1 MSSPLIPQGIDDL
14 FDREDERAWLLKKL
28 CKRPSTVIVLV
39 GPQSAGKTKLFKYL
53 LVDHPGLVGRLGRP
67 ALFID
72 GRRQQI
78 SSPVDLIAAVRK
90 SSLDWAANAK
100 LTSSNLCKRLESFSF
115 EVTVPV
121 PNVGSFGLKAAPP
134 SPLVNEAPMNALLK
148 LVADLLSEHTTGN
161 VSDLPVVVVDEVNA
175 IARGPDDKDLQAL
188 LDFFVSVRAPTPV
201 LGTAHPNGVQC
212 RAPCSR
218 SERAWPRR
226 PDARP
231 YFFPPAC
238 PQVTK
243 AESASRSMHVILATS
258 DYNFVSWLS
267 QSEHDA
273 GDEAEGGG
281 RRAVRLLVFGP
292 GPAAGKSLSHACPHP
307 LWLF

>member
-39 GPQSAGKTKLFKYL
+39 GPKSAGKSTLLKYL
-53 LVDHPGLVGRLGRP
+53 LVKYPELVGMRH
-67 ALFID
+67 AAVYID
-72 GRRQQI
+72 GRTQKI
-78 SSPVDLIAAVRK
+78 ASPADLVAAVKK
-90 SSLDWAANAK
+90 SGITALRQLQLSADSVSLWDAFTNFPISFELTAAPALGVK
-100 LTSSNLCKRLESFSF
+100 LTTGAPSTGE
-115 EVTVPV
+115 
-121 PNVGSFGLKAAPP
+121 GSPINQVLGL
-134 SPLVNEAPMNALLK
+134 LTALLSK
-148 LVADLLSEHTTGN
+148 QTTGES
-161 VSDLPVVVVDEVNA
+161 SDLPVIVVDEVNA